1 MTSSIQGY
9 ETKQKILDCAAKLFA
24 EKGFTETTTREL
36 TNAVGLKNSASLYNH
51 FPSKNAI
58 LEHMLED
65 YKQFNI
71 DVFEQKNLLEALH
84 EKPTAEGIMDCL
96 TTTFPP
102 ERAEYYLRVLCV
114 LLHEQLR
121 NPLVREYISGQI
133 IIRSE
138 LHLKIIVDVLK
149 TLGVIRQD
157 TDPDYWAKITSSLF
171 YAFATRSMLGIG
183 DSTPD
188 FTGMGMV
195 ELLKYTF
202 KLMLEQCA
210 VENPES

>member
-1 MTSSIQGY
+1 MTSSIQGNV
-9 ETKQKILDCAAKLFA
+9 TKQRILDCAAKLFA
-24 EKGFTETTTREL
+24 EKGFTETTIREL

-71 DVFEQKNLLEALH
+71 DVFEEKNHIEVLR

-102 ERAEYYLRVLCV
+102 DRAEYYLSVLCV

-121 NPLVREYISGQI
+121 NPLVKEYISGQI
-133 IIRSE
+133 IMRSE
-138 LHLKIIVDVLK
+138 LHLKIIFNALK
-149 TLGVIRQD
+149 ILGVLRQD
-157 TDPDYWAKITSSLF
+157 ADPDYWAKITSSLF
-171 YAFATRSMLGIG
+171 YSFATRSMLGIG
-183 DSTPD
+183 DSVPD
-188 FTGMGMV
+188 FIGMGMV
-195 ELLKYTF
+195 DLLKYTF
-202 KLMLEQCA
+202 NLMLETCA
-210 VENPES
+210 AESP